1 MLDIEGIKKHLGYLA
16 SSDWDNYKAAFADNV
31 VYEELATRTRVEG
44 ADEYLKVVQ
53 RWKKAFP
60 DLKAIVKGSVL
71 SGDKAILELEWE
83 GTHGGPLDSPFGTLA
98 ATNKK
103 GRVAAVLVMTLK
115 NDKIVESRH
124 FFDLMSLLSQ
134 IGAIPGIGVSPPV
147 KPVAAPKPA

>member
-1 MLDIEGIKKHLGYLA
+1 MLDIESIKKHLGYLA

-31 VYEELATRTRVEG
+31 IYEELATRMRVQG
-44 ADEYLKVVQ
+44 AADYVKVVQ

-60 DLKAIVKGSVL
+60 DLKATVKSSVI

-103 GRVAAVLVMTLK
+103 GRVSAVLVMTLA
-115 NDKIVESRH
+115 NDKIVESH
-124 FFDLMSLLSQ
+124 HYFDLMSLLGQ
-134 IGAIPGIGVSPPV
+134 IGPIPGISVPPQA
-147 KPVAAPKPA
+147 KPAAAPKPA